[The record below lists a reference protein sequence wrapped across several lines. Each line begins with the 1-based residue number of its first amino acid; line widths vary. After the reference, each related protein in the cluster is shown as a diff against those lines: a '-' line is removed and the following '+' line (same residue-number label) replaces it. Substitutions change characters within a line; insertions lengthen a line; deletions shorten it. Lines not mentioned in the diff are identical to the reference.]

1 MNLWCS
7 LSLWPWTCLCVCHRF
22 PQPFL
27 QSLKGRSIGGN
38 KLTLADPWA
47 SSKCYSDLIRVAIL
61 ALVHK
66 LKVML
71 LNEKQDAWRH
81 LFGQKVH
88 FKLGYVCSDPEG
100 QILNVVGYNAT
111 SKTILT
117 NFIYPLKLSPSQ
129 PASQPPPPPPNPLSL
144 LQAPVTLKSVWRK
157 AKKVLNGEITASA
170 H

>member
-1 MNLWCS
+1 MNNLGNLRTYNSKNIRHFLAVNLWCS

-47 SSKCYSDLIRVAIL
+47 SSKCYSDLIHVAIL
-61 ALVHK
+61 AWVHK

-111 SKTILT
+111 SKNNID
-117 NFIYPLKLSPSQ
+117 
-129 PASQPPPPPPNPLSL
+129 
-144 LQAPVTLKSVWRK
+144 
-157 AKKVLNGEITASA
+157 
-170 H
+170 